1 MGAPHI
7 ATWSVGN
14 TVTTSKL
21 DFMFLT
27 ETWLKQNN
35 SATILI
41 GKTGRGV
48 SSSNSVNFVRRDE
61 TKYVHQQPFFP

>member
-21 DFMFLT
+21 DFMLT

-61 TKYVHQQPFFP
+61 TKYVHQRPFFP